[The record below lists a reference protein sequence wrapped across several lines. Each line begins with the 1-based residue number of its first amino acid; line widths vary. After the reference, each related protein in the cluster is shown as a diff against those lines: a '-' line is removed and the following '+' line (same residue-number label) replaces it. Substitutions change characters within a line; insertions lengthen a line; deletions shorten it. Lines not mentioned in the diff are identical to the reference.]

1 MVEFWLKFKSQSQGM
16 VSLLVVVVAGGGGVG
31 GGVGVVVVVGGGGG
45 GVAQVSAYCS
55 ESPTNHN

>member
-31 GGVGVVVVVGGGGG
+31 GGVGVVGG

>member
-31 GGVGVVVVVGGGGG
+31 GGVGVVVVGGGG